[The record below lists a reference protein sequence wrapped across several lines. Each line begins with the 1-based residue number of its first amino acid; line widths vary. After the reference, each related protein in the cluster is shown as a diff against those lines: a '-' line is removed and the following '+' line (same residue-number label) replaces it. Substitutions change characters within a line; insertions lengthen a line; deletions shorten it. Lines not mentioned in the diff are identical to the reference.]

1 MTISPEDAQIIL
13 DFFHSK
19 YSKIPLI
26 KPSIKKFAAQVPE
39 CIKKYTVG
47 EVLDLLTEHYP

>member
-19 YSKIPLI
+19 YKLIPII
-26 KPSIKKFAAQVPE
+26 KPSVKKFATQVPE
-39 CIKKYTVG
+39 CVKKYTVG
-47 EVLDLLTEHYP
+47 EVLDLLTDHYP